1 MLVVIFILL
10 ILAAWGVSSYIE
22 LRAVKK
28 VEQATQSIVA
38 TLELAK
44 SDALAGRGNL
54 PQGVKFNTDSYELFS
69 GTSYDTRDDE
79 QVYTLD
85 SDLELS
91 TNLSGDEEIVFARLT
106 GFANEAATISV
117 SLVADDT
124 VSQSITVSEGG
135 AINVLP

>member
-1 MLVVIFILL
+1 MCKKNNQHGFSVIEMLVVIFILL

-54 PQGVKFNTDSYELFS
+54 PQG
-69 GTSYDTRDDE
+69 
-79 QVYTLD
+79 
-85 SDLELS
+85 
-91 TNLSGDEEIVFARLT
+91 
-106 GFANEAATISV
+106 
-117 SLVADDT
+117 
-124 VSQSITVSEGG
+124 
-135 AINVLP
+135 